1 MENMQ
6 DGIRFTVGDC
16 LEAGYARLRGAK
28 TFIGGLIKFNQGPT
42 LWGEKGSCYFVRH
55 VIELRPQSPPFNSAV
70 HPEGIDSFP
79 TSSPLVFPSYILS
92 G

>member
-42 LWGEKGSCYFVRH
+42 LWGEKGSCYFR
-55 VIELRPQSPPFNSAV
+55 ETRYRAKPA
-70 HPEGIDSFP
+70 E
-79 TSSPLVFPSYILS
+79 SSLQQRSTP
-92 G
+92 